1 MLARDVRGTTVLVA
15 ASLDDVADGTAALGG
30 ALVVAVPLTAAVL
43 AGIVWWAVGRALRPV
58 EDIRT
63 RVDSITA
70 ANLDARVPE
79 PDTAEEISRLSRTM
93 NAMLGRLQD
102 SADRQ
107 RRFVA
112 DASHELRSPL
122 ARMRTELE
130 VDRAHPGS
138 ADLAATS
145 RSVLDEVVSLQQLV
159 EDLLVLARG
168 DADAV
173 DLHHPVPVDLDEVV
187 GRLATRVRATG
198 VAVDTRE
205 VRPVQVPGDPAAL
218 ERAVWNLLD
227 NAARHARCRVTL
239 TVEESGG
246 GMARAIVTDD
256 GPGIA
261 AVDRERVFER
271 FTRLDGARSAGDGGA
286 GLGLAIARDIAR
298 RHGGDLGLGSGG
310 TAGACFVLTLPAAG
324 RSDES
329 AAQRRGRGSGTRR
342 SITQQSRGAGMA
354 SVQQAIDVDVP
365 IRVAYDQWTQFE
377 SFPQFMGGVER
388 ITQLDDTRTHWVT
401 KIGGVEREFDA
412 EITEQHPEERIA
424 WTSTTGDS
432 KHAGVVTFHR
442 LDDNKTR
449 VMIQI
454 DWEPEGVVE
463 KVGAAVG
470 VDDHQVKAD
479 AKRFK
484 EFIESRG
491 TETGAWRGDVPRPD
505 QQ

>member
-43 AGIVWWAVGRALRPV
+43 AGIVWWAVGRALLPV

-79 PDTAEEISRLSRTM
+79 PDTAEEIFRLSRTM

-227 NAARHARCRVTL
+227 NAARHARCRVTV

-261 AVDRERVFER
+261 AVDRERGVR
-271 FTRLDGARSAGDGGA
+271 ALHP
-286 GLGLAIARDIAR
+286 AR
-298 RHGGDLGLGSGG
+298 RRPVG
-310 TAGACFVLTLPAAG
+310 
-324 RSDES
+324 
-329 AAQRRGRGSGTRR
+329 RGRRR
-342 SITQQSRGAGMA
+342 RPGPG
-354 SVQQAIDVDVP
+354 
-365 IRVAYDQWTQFE
+365 
-377 SFPQFMGGVER
+377 
-388 ITQLDDTRTHWVT
+388 
-401 KIGGVEREFDA
+401 
-412 EITEQHPEERIA
+412 
-424 WTSTTGDS
+424 
-432 KHAGVVTFHR
+432 HR
-442 LDDNKTR
+442 
-449 VMIQI
+449 
-454 DWEPEGVVE
+454 P
-463 KVGAAVG
+463 
-470 VDDHQVKAD
+470 
-479 AKRFK
+479 
-484 EFIESRG
+484 
-491 TETGAWRGDVPRPD
+491 
-505 QQ
+505 